1 MNKLIEFKDV
11 SFKYEE
17 TPVLEHVDV
26 MVEKGEFIG
35 IFGPNGG
42 GKTTFLRLILGF
54 LKPASG
60 AVEVLGSSPKD
71 ARQQMGYVPQMAN
84 FDKQFPISVLE
95 VVLMGCLSE
104 LSFLGCFSRKTKQK
118 ARDALSRVGLLEK
131 ENDAFGTL
139 SGGQAQRTLIAR
151 ALVNNPEILLL
162 DEPTAS
168 IDPKAEEE
176 VYRLLLQL
184 KGTMTILMVTHDLQ
198 SVLQK
203 VDRLLCIQRRV
214 TSFSP
219 TQMCEH
225 FALGLY
231 HPPLLKK

>member
-1 MNKLIEFKDV
+1 MIKLKNV

-17 TPVLEHVDV
+17 TPVLENVDV

-42 GKTTFLRLILGF
+42 GKTTFLKLILGF
-54 LKPASG
+54 LKPTSG
-60 AVEVLGSSPKD
+60 IIEVLGSSPKE

-104 LSFLGCFSRKTKQK
+104 LSLWGTFSRKTKQK
-118 ARDALSRVGLLEK
+118 AREALSRVGLLEK
-131 ENDAFGTL
+131 ESDAFGTL

-168 IDPKAEEE
+168 IDSKAEEE

-203 VDRLLCIQRRV
+203 ADRLLCIQRRV